1 MSAKRYNQGIKIT
14 LIGFLANVILTAGK
28 LLAGIFGNSNAMIAD
43 GIHSF
48 SDFVSDIV
56 VIFGFKISSK
66 PADTNHNYGHGRF
79 ETLSSAVIS
88 ILLIIAGISIA
99 YRGFSNLI
107 LFLSGKV
114 LEAPGIIALI
124 AAFISIGVKELLYR
138 YTITVGRKINSQAII
153 ANAWH
158 HRSDAFSSIAT
169 SIGIGGAILLGE
181 NWRVL
186 DPIAS
191 LLVSILI
198 IKTGINIL
206 KDSINQF
213 LDCAVDVDTR
223 NEIISITKEVEGIM
237 NLHDLKTRKIGD
249 SISMEFH
256 INVLPELS
264 VYKSHKLTEKLEMK
278 LRKKFGEKTNIS
290 IHVEPYINQRE
301 KKCIN

>member
-1 MSAKRYNQGIKIT
+1 MRTKRYDQGIKIT

-28 LLAGIFGNSNAMIAD
+28 LLAGIFGNSSAIIAD
-43 GIHSF
+43 GIHSL

-56 VIFGFKISSK
+56 VIFGFRISGK

-88 ILLIIAGISIA
+88 VVLTIAGFSIA

-107 LFLSGKV
+107 LFLSGKI
-114 LEAPGIIALI
+114 LEAPGIMALI
-124 AAFISIGVKELLYR
+124 AAFISIGIKELLYR
-138 YTITVGRKINSQAII
+138 YTIIVGKKINSQAII

-213 LDCAVDVDTR
+213 LDCAVDIDTR
-223 NEIISITKEVEGIM
+223 NEIISISKEVEGIM

-290 IHVEPYINQRE
+290 IHVEPYIN
-301 KKCIN
+301 

>member
-1 MSAKRYNQGIKIT
+1 MRTKRYDQGIKIT

-28 LLAGIFGNSNAMIAD
+28 LLAGIFGNSSAMIAD
-43 GIHSF
+43 GIHSL

-56 VIFGFKISSK
+56 VIFGFRISGK

-88 ILLIIAGISIA
+88 VVLTIAGFSIA

-107 LFLSGKV
+107 LFLSGKI
-114 LEAPGIIALI
+114 LEAPGIMALI
-124 AAFISIGVKELLYR
+124 AAFISIGIKELLYR
-138 YTITVGRKINSQAII
+138 YTIIVGKKINSQAII

-213 LDCAVDVDTR
+213 LDCAVDIDTR
-223 NEIISITKEVEGIM
+223 NEIISISKEVEGIM

-290 IHVEPYINQRE
+290 IHVEPYIN
-301 KKCIN
+301 

>member
-1 MSAKRYNQGIKIT
+1 MSTKRYNQGIKIT

-56 VIFGFKISSK
+56 VIFGFRISGK
-66 PADTNHNYGHGRF
+66 PADANHNYGHGRF
-79 ETLSSAVIS
+79 ETLSSAAIS
-88 ILLIIAGISIA
+88 VMLIIAGFSIA

-107 LFLSGKV
+107 LFFSGNV
-114 LEAPGIIALI
+114 LEPPGIIALV

-138 YTITVGRKINSQAII
+138 YTIIVGRKINSQAII

-213 LDCAVDVDTR
+213 LDCAVDIDTR
-223 NEIISITKEVEGIM
+223 NEIISISKEVEGIM

-264 VYKSHKLTEKLEMK
+264 VYKSHKLTERLEMK

-290 IHVEPYINQRE
+290 IHVEPYINQKE

>member
-1 MSAKRYNQGIKIT
+1 MSEKRYNQGIKIT

-56 VIFGFKISSK
+56 VIFGFRISGK
-66 PADTNHNYGHGRF
+66 PADANHNYGHGRF
-79 ETLSSAVIS
+79 ETLSSAAIS
-88 ILLIIAGISIA
+88 VMLTIAGFSIA

-124 AAFISIGVKELLYR
+124 AAFISIGAKELLYR
-138 YTITVGRKINSQAII
+138 YTIIVGRKINSQAII

-213 LDCAVDVDTR
+213 LDCAVDIDTR
-223 NEIISITKEVEGIM
+223 NEIISISKEVEGIM

-256 INVLPELS
+256 INVLSELS
-264 VYKSHKLTEKLEMK
+264 VYKSHKLTERLEMK

-290 IHVEPYINQRE
+290 IHVEPYINQGE

>member
-88 ILLIIAGISIA
+88 VLLIIAGISIT

-213 LDCAVDVDTR
+213 LDCAVDVETR